1 MVRFARRRYKPL
13 QAERYDERM
22 TDRQRSSAKQCA
34 GAGLLC
40 CYAAAA
46 WSAPTDECRAI
57 TDDAR
62 RLACY
67 DQLFPRPPIPA
78 QPTTTRPGA
87 GPQPQP
93 PPDPEFGLNEAQRRA
108 AEGHPEQAKTGE
120 TISATVTDLRSTA
133 AGDFI
138 VTLDNGQVWRQ
149 IELDSWSPPK
159 KGDRVT
165 IRRGLLGSFL
175 LITADHLTR
184 RVSRVT

>member
-1 MVRFARRRYKPL
+1 
-13 QAERYDERM
+13 M
-22 TDRQRSSAKQCA
+22 TKRQRISAIRCA
-34 GAGLLC
+34 SVGLLC
-40 CYAAAA
+40 CCAAAA
-46 WSAPTDECRAI
+46 WSAPTDDCRALA
-57 TDDAR
+57 DDAR

-78 QPTTTRPGA
+78 QPATTQPGA
-87 GPQPQP
+87 GPQPT
-93 PPDPEFGLNEAQRRA
+93 PDPEFGLNEAQRRA
-108 AEGHPEQAKTGE
+108 AAGITKQAKINE
-120 TISATVTDLRSTA
+120 SISATVADLRQTSS
-133 AGDFI
+133 GEFI

-184 RVSRVT
+184 RVSRVK